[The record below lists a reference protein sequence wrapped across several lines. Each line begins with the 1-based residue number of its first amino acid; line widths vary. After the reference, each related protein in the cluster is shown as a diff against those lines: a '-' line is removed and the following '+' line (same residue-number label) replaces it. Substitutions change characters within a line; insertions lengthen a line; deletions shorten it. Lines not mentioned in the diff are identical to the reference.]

1 MISHLRRICDHL
13 SRETDV
19 DDAIQLFALNACYS
33 GSPSRLFVGKL
44 ENDMSV
50 LPVAIFGFDWEQEIT
65 RAYVTNLVP
74 HLLKNL
80 NNSDSVSFVE
90 HCLKYQEFHNNSVG
104 KEDSGIWKT
113 TILMPMLPNYFGVL
127 STQVEVQQS
136 NENVEYFNALRA
148 IFHLYMN
155 TKGRTLQLLNNESKP
170 KKVDLSGV
178 KLTERQQLILALVEE
193 GHTNLA
199 IADRLG
205 YSESLIRQETIT
217 IYRKLGIEGR
227 RDLQIIQKP

>member
-178 KLTERQQLILALVEE
+178 KLTERQQLILALIEE

-199 IADRLG
+199 IDDRLG

>member
-1 MISHLRRICDHL
+1 M
-13 SRETDV
+13 
-19 DDAIQLFALNACYS
+19 
-33 GSPSRLFVGKL
+33 
-44 ENDMSV
+44 
-50 LPVAIFGFDWEQEIT
+50 
-65 RAYVTNLVP
+65 
-74 HLLKNL
+74 
-80 NNSDSVSFVE
+80 
-90 HCLKYQEFHNNSVG
+90 G
-104 KEDSGIWKT
+104 KEDLEIWKT
-113 TILMPMLPNYFGVL
+113 TILMPMLPSYFGVL

-136 NENVEYFNALRA
+136 NQNVEYFNALRA
-148 IFHLYMN
+148 ILHLYMN

-178 KLTERQQLILALVEE
+178 KLTERQELILALIEE
-193 GHTNLA
+193 GLTNLA

>member
-19 DDAIQLFALNACYS
+19 EDAIQLFALNACYS
-33 GSPSRLFVGKL
+33 GSPSRLFLGKL
-44 ENDMSV
+44 EKDMSV

-74 HLLKNL
+74 HLLKHL

-90 HCLKYQEFHNNSVG
+90 HDLKYQEFHNNSVD
-104 KEDSGIWKT
+104 KEDPGIWKT

-127 STQVEVQQS
+127 STQVEVQQN

-148 IFHLYMN
+148 IFHLFMN
-155 TKGRTLQLLNNESKP
+155 TKGRSLQLLNNESKP

-178 KLTERQQLILALVEE
+178 KLTERQELILALIEE
-193 GHTNLA
+193 GHTNSA